1 MRGMSA
7 ISEAEGTTS
16 SLEWMVHRLMLARA
30 GGDAC
35 IFVKAKFNPL
45 KFKVVVSSKDGAEE
59 ATE

>member
-1 MRGMSA
+1 
-7 ISEAEGTTS
+7 
-16 SLEWMVHRLMLARA
+16 MLARA